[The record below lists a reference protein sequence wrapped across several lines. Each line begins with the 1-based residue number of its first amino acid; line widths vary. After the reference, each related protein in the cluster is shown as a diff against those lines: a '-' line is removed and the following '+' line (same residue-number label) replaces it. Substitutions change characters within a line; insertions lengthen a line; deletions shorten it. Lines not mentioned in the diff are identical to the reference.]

1 MWFASD
7 NERLMCSVC
16 TNMCV
21 LDNQRVFAACF
32 SSAREE
38 NSSQWT
44 TNMTFVGFDNA
55 KRLVVS
61 YTRLVVYHSAVI
73 KILES
78 VQFQIFSLSRSF
90 LSSLSLSRTYSIPH
104 DARTE
109 FTITA
114 THIVYGLLSAVHAA
128 CVRFCYSR
136 SRHTDVFGQFEKCQL
151 NFRPNSI
158 AYA

>member
-61 YTRLVVYHSAVI
+61 YTKLVVYHSAVI

-90 LSSLSLSRTYSIPH
+90 LSSLSFSLSLAHTPFRM
-104 DARTE
+104 
-109 FTITA
+109 
-114 THIVYGLLSAVHAA
+114 THVLNSQSQLHTSCMGCCLRCMQHVYVFVIHVHAIPM
-128 CVRFCYSR
+128 YSDNLR
-136 SRHTDVFGQFEKCQL
+136 
-151 NFRPNSI
+151 NAN
-158 AYA
+158 